1 MAKKRVNGEGTIG
14 KRKDGR
20 WEARYIAGRDPETGK
35 QIRKSILGKTQ
46 AEVRTKLKEALA
58 EATEI
63 DVVKS
68 GEYNVAGWVQAW
80 YSLYAQPNV
89 RETTARYYKG
99 YIDHHVLPRLGDI
112 PLNKLTSLDIQQFYK
127 DLLENG
133 RIREDT
139 KAKKPGLSSTT
150 VHGIHVMLKSAL
162 KRAVQERLIPFNP
175 AEFCIPPK
183 ITKPELQVIPSERYQ
198 SYLTAAE
205 QRGVL
210 PMFYLELATGLRK
223 GEIAALLWSDY
234 DAQTQTIHVTKQYLF
249 YNGQGTVSPPKSS
262 TSVRY
267 VSIPEEAAK
276 LLEQEHEKHP
286 KNPYMFPSPV
296 TGEMY
301 HPDAIVKIHRKICKD
316 IGLEHVRFHDLIL
329 KSSKTL

>member
-46 AEVRTKLKEALA
+46 AEVRAKLREALA

-89 RETTARYYKG
+89 RETTARFYKG
-99 YIDHHVLPRLGDI
+99 YIDHHVIPRLGEI
-112 PLNKLTSLDIQQFYK
+112 PLTKLTSLDMQQFYK

-139 KAKKPGLSSTT
+139 KVKKPGLSSTT

-162 KRAVQERLIPFNP
+162 KRAVQERLISFNP

-183 ITKPELQVIPSERYQ
+183 ITKPELQVIPCLRCS
-198 SYLTAAE
+198 SAE
-205 QRGVL
+205 KR
-210 PMFYLELATGLRK
+210 
-223 GEIAALLWSDY
+223 
-234 DAQTQTIHVTKQYLF
+234 
-249 YNGQGTVSPPKSS
+249 
-262 TSVRY
+262 
-267 VSIPEEAAK
+267 
-276 LLEQEHEKHP
+276 EK
-286 KNPYMFPSPV
+286 KNPGCKEQSSWDSRYSLILSNQTRFVPSPL
-296 TGEMY
+296 
-301 HPDAIVKIHRKICKD
+301 AS
-316 IGLEHVRFHDLIL
+316 GLASMSLCGGQQAGQPRP
-329 KSSKTL
+329 

>member
-20 WEARYIAGRDPETGK
+20 WEARYIAVRDPETGK

-99 YIDHHVLPRLGDI
+99 YIDHHVIPRLGDI

-162 KRAVQERLIPFNP
+162 KRAVQERLIPFRVLYPTQDHKAGVASDSIGAISVLP
-175 AEFCIPPK
+175 ARGRTARC
-183 ITKPELQVIPSERYQ
+183 TANVLLRAVHWTSER
-198 SYLTAAE
+198 
-205 QRGVL
+205 
-210 PMFYLELATGLRK
+210 
-223 GEIAALLWSDY
+223 
-234 DAQTQTIHVTKQYLF
+234 
-249 YNGQGTVSPPKSS
+249 
-262 TSVRY
+262 
-267 VSIPEEAAK
+267 
-276 LLEQEHEKHP
+276 
-286 KNPYMFPSPV
+286 
-296 TGEMY
+296 
-301 HPDAIVKIHRKICKD
+301 
-316 IGLEHVRFHDLIL
+316 
-329 KSSKTL
+329 

>member
-20 WEARYIAGRDPETGK
+20 WEARYIAVRDPETGK

-46 AEVRTKLKEALA
+46 AEVRAKLKDALA
-58 EATEI
+58 EAAEI

-68 GEYNVAGWVQAW
+68 SGYSVSGWMQAW

-99 YIDHHVLPRLGDI
+99 YIDHHVIPRLGDT

-133 RIREDT
+133 RMREDT

-183 ITKPELQVIPSERYQ
+183 VTKPELQVIPSERYQ

-267 VSIPEEAAK
+267 VSIPEEAA
-276 LLEQEHEKHP
+276 
-286 KNPYMFPSPV
+286 
-296 TGEMY
+296 G
-301 HPDAIVKIHRKICKD
+301 A
-316 IGLEHVRFHDLIL
+316 GA
-329 KSSKTL
+329 

>member
-68 GEYNVAGWVQAW
+68 GEYNVAGWIQAW

-139 KAKKPGLSSTT
+139 KAKKTGAQQHDCAWHPCHAEICVETCRARTTDSLQSGRVLYPAQDHETGTAGDPVGAVSVLLDSRRTARCPADVLSGT
-150 VHGIHVMLKSAL
+150 H
-162 KRAVQERLIPFNP
+162 QRL
-175 AEFCIPPK
+175 A
-183 ITKPELQVIPSERYQ
+183 
-198 SYLTAAE
+198 
-205 QRGVL
+205 QR
-210 PMFYLELATGLRK
+210 
-223 GEIAALLWSDY
+223 
-234 DAQTQTIHVTKQYLF
+234 
-249 YNGQGTVSPPKSS
+249 
-262 TSVRY
+262 
-267 VSIPEEAAK
+267 
-276 LLEQEHEKHP
+276 
-286 KNPYMFPSPV
+286 
-296 TGEMY
+296 
-301 HPDAIVKIHRKICKD
+301 
-316 IGLEHVRFHDLIL
+316 
-329 KSSKTL
+329 

>member
-1 MAKKRVNGEGTIG
+1 M
-14 KRKDGR
+14 
-20 WEARYIAGRDPETGK
+20 
-35 QIRKSILGKTQ
+35 
-46 AEVRTKLKEALA
+46 
-58 EATEI
+58 
-63 DVVKS
+63 VKS

-99 YIDHHVLPRLGDI
+99 YIDHHVIPRLGDT

-127 DLLENG
+127 DLLESG
-133 RIREDT
+133 RMREDT

-205 QRGVL
+205 RRGVL

-223 GEIAALLWSDY
+223 GEIAALLWSDF
-234 DAQTQTIHVTKQYLF
+234 DAQTKTIHVTKQYLF
-249 YNGQGTVSPPKSS
+249 YNGQGTVSPPKSDS
-262 TSVRY
+262 SIRY
-267 VSIPEEAAK
+267 VSISEEAAR
-276 LLEQEHEKHP
+276 LLEQ
-286 KNPYMFPSPV
+286 
-296 TGEMY
+296 
-301 HPDAIVKIHRKICKD
+301 
-316 IGLEHVRFHDLIL
+316 
-329 KSSKTL
+329 

>member
-99 YIDHHVLPRLGDI
+99 YIDHHVILRLGDI

-127 DLLENG
+127 DLL
-133 RIREDT
+133 
-139 KAKKPGLSSTT
+139 
-150 VHGIHVMLKSAL
+150 
-162 KRAVQERLIPFNP
+162 
-175 AEFCIPPK
+175 
-183 ITKPELQVIPSERYQ
+183 
-198 SYLTAAE
+198 
-205 QRGVL
+205 
-210 PMFYLELATGLRK
+210 
-223 GEIAALLWSDY
+223 
-234 DAQTQTIHVTKQYLF
+234 
-249 YNGQGTVSPPKSS
+249 
-262 TSVRY
+262 
-267 VSIPEEAAK
+267 
-276 LLEQEHEKHP
+276 
-286 KNPYMFPSPV
+286 
-296 TGEMY
+296 
-301 HPDAIVKIHRKICKD
+301 
-316 IGLEHVRFHDLIL
+316 
-329 KSSKTL
+329 